1 MKIKISPALLVL
13 IATPIA
19 LFASSETDRQ
29 IEDAA
34 RASYNYNAV
43 LENHVFVQA
52 NDGIVMLTG
61 TVGDQDLKTLAED
74 TVRNLPGVTQVDN
87 RIVLDPTLARHS
99 DKWIATKVRTQL
111 LMRSNVS
118 AANTTVSVNDGVV
131 TLAGTADNP
140 AQKDLTGE
148 YVTEIDGV
156 KSVQNNIV
164 VNASPAP
171 AETISEKI
179 DDTSITAQVK
189 YALLTHRSTSALKTK
204 VTTTNGVVA
213 VTGVA
218 ASDAEKALVS
228 KLIESVR
235 GVKSVTNDMTVKN

>member
-1 MKIKISPALLVL
+1 MKINNLPALLVL
-13 IATPIA
+13 IASPIA

-29 IEDAA
+29 IEVAA

-52 NDGIVMLTG
+52 NDGVVTLTG
-61 TVGDQDLKTLAED
+61 TVGDKDLKALAED

-87 RIVLDPTLARHS
+87 RIVLDPALAEHS
-99 DKWIATKVRTQL
+99 DGWIAIKLRTQL
-111 LMRSNVS
+111 LMRYNVS
-118 AANTTVSVNDGVV
+118 AANTTVSVKDGVV
-131 TLAGTADNP
+131 TLTGTADNL
-140 AQKDLTGE
+140 AQKELIGE
-148 YVTEIDGV
+148 YAEEIDWV
-156 KSVQNNIV
+156 KSVKNDIV
-164 VNASPAP
+164 VNAAP
-171 AETISEKI
+171 ATVQTLGEKI

-204 VTTTNGVVA
+204 VTTTDGVVA

-218 ASDAEKALVS
+218 GSETEKSLVTKLAES
-228 KLIESVR
+228 IR

>member
-1 MKIKISPALLVL
+1 MKINNLPALLVL
-13 IATPIA
+13 IASPIA

-29 IEDAA
+29 IEVAA

-52 NDGIVMLTG
+52 NDGVVTLTG
-61 TVGDQDLKTLAED
+61 TVGDKDLKALAED

-87 RIVLDPTLARHS
+87 RIVLDPALAEYS
-99 DKWIATKVRTQL
+99 DGWIAIKLRTQL

-118 AANTTVSVNDGVV
+118 AANTTVSVKDGVV
-131 TLAGTADNP
+131 TLTGTADNL
-140 AQKDLTGE
+140 AQKELIGE
-148 YVTEIDGV
+148 YAEEIDWV
-156 KSVQNNIV
+156 KSVKNDIV
-164 VNASPAP
+164 VNAAP
-171 AETISEKI
+171 ATVQTLGEKI

-204 VTTTNGVVA
+204 VTTTDGVVA

-218 ASDAEKALVS
+218 GSETEKSLVTKLAES
-228 KLIESVR
+228 IR